1 MGVLCFRRGIEA
13 EAIKRTRESI
23 KEGKGVVVDSS
34 EVKAMVQGRDR
45 RVELGHYLAH
55 MCRKSIFYPP
65 KNKNSKYNIKAGNNN
80 KEQQEQ
86 VSSANPTVKA
96 SA

>member
-1 MGVLCFRRGIEA
+1 M
-13 EAIKRTRESI
+13 ES
-23 KEGKGVVVDSS
+23 G

-65 KNKNSKYNIKAGNNN
+65 KNKNRCGFLSWYLNNYL
-80 KEQQEQ
+80 
-86 VSSANPTVKA
+86 SH
-96 SA
+96 

>member
-1 MGVLCFRRGIEA
+1 MVV
-13 EAIKRTRESI
+13 ES
-23 KEGKGVVVDSS
+23 G

-65 KNKNSKYNIKAGNNN
+65 KNKNRCGCVQFNIHNDFFH
-80 KEQQEQ
+80 EF
-86 VSSANPTVKA
+86 PTITFLIVIGVQSYSVIRGPKLRQLKK
-96 SA
+96 